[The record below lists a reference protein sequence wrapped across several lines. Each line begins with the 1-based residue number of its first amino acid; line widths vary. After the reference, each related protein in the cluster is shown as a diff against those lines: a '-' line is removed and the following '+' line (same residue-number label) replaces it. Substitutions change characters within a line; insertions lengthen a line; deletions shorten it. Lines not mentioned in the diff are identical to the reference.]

1 MSRCLTNITEELFQ
15 VFLVLKYIL
24 VEVGHFSDTDNLTA
38 LLEED
43 RDADIL
49 RKSHQCVQVAE
60 NLLVGALLVE
70 LFEVLPV
77 ALKRA
82 SFHTF

>member
-15 VFLVLKYIL
+15 VFLILKYIL
-24 VEVGHFSDTDNLTA
+24 VEVGHFSDADNLTA

-49 RKSHQCVQVAE
+49 RKSHQCVQVAK
-60 NLLVGALLVE
+60 NLLVGALLVK